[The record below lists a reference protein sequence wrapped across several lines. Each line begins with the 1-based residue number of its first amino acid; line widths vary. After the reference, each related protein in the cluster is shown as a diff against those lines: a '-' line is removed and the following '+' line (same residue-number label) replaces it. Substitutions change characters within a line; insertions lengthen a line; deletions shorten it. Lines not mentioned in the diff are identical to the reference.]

1 MQCVILGGKTKALIL
16 DLKAYV
22 TLANVV
28 GQTPTIYIYMKFT
41 IYSEYIYIHIYIC
54 IYIYIYI

>member
-41 IYSEYIYIHIYIC
+41 IYSEYIYT
-54 IYIYIYI
+54 YIYI

>member
-1 MQCVILGGKTKALIL
+1 MSTYYVQCVILGGKTKALIL

-28 GQTPTIYIYMKFT
+28 GQTPTIYIY
-41 IYSEYIYIHIYIC
+41 I
-54 IYIYIYI
+54 

>member
-1 MQCVILGGKTKALIL
+1 MSTHYVQCVILGGKTKALIL

-28 GQTPTIYIYMKFT
+28 GQTPTIYNEIH
-41 IYSEYIYIHIYIC
+41 YI
-54 IYIYIYI
+54 